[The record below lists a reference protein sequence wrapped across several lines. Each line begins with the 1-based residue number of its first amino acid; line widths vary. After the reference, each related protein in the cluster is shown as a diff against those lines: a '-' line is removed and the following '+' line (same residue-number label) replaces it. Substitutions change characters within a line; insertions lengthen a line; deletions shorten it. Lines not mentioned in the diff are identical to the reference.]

1 MKWTEEKINI
11 LKEGLSKGL
20 TYFEIGEAI
29 GFNKN
34 SVRLKAQRLGLS
46 SNYKDTLKNLYETV
60 TCAKCN
66 KEFQSL
72 KSEGRKFCSSTCSVS
87 YNNSLRERK
96 VGQNIQCKNCSK
108 EILLEKSLNRIYCSR
123 KCHRDF
129 EYNERINQ
137 WKLGI
142 LKGHKGKN
150 KSITPW
156 LRKYLF
162 NLRGAKCEK
171 CGWGVVHPID
181 GKPLV
186 EINHIDGNAENN
198 SENNLEILCPN
209 CHSMTHNFRAR
220 NKNSTRIRN

>member
-11 LKEGLSKGL
+11 LKENISKGL
-20 TYFEIGEAI
+20 TYFEIGEII

-34 SVRLKAQRLGLS
+34 SVRLKSQKLGLS
-46 SNYKDTLKNLYETV
+46 SNYKDALKDLYENIE
-60 TCAKCN
+60 CINCDKHF
-66 KEFQSL
+66 ESL
-72 KSEGRKFCSSTCSVS
+72 KSENRKFCSSNCSVS
-87 YNNSLRERK
+87 YNNKLRIRK
-96 VGQNIQCKNCSK
+96 VGSFVECKTCSK

-129 EYNERINQ
+129 EYNERVEQ
-137 WKLGI
+137 WKSGLLSGCS
-142 LKGHKGKN
+142 GKA
-150 KSITPW
+150 KSIRNW

-162 NLRGAKCEK
+162 DSRGAKCQK
-171 CGWGVVHPID
+171 CGWNECHPID

-198 SENNLEILCPN
+198 NEDNLEILCPN

-220 NKNSTRIRN
+220 NKVSTRIRK